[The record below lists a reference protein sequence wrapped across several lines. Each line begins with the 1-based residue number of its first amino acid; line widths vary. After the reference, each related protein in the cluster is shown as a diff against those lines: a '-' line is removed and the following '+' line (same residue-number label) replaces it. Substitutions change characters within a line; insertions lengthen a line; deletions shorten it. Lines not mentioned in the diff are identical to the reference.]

1 MNKGKFTD
9 LLLDAWIFFSG
20 YLSIYILAV
29 LISVLELFS
38 CCWFSLLPAGFFF
51 PCTGI
56 IGIRIIKRSQ
66 RGPRRWPPGGASW
79 RMWITGRFGLLLS
92 GRPLLLD
99 SSNT

>member
-29 LISVLELFS
+29 LISVLDLERTLEMLT
-38 CCWFSLLPAGFFF
+38 SLGRKR
-51 PCTGI
+51 T
-56 IGIRIIKRSQ
+56 IKRSQ

-79 RMWITGRFGLLLS
+79 RMWITGRSGLLLS